1 MFLDKSI
8 QLGVGLDTKVI
19 FGSFQRWEWHTQ
31 VVLLLMSYS
40 LNHNFDIWQLA
51 KDEKIIEPRPTRL
64 RKNCGLYMNARG
76 LIRYKIIIAKII
88 VFPYFCFLNL

>member
-51 KDEKIIEPRPTRL
+51 KDEKIIEPRLTKMSL
-64 RKNCGLYMNARG
+64 THTVKKELW
-76 LIRYKIIIAKII
+76 LIHKCER
-88 VFPYFCFLNL
+88 VDTV